1 MGIWKN
7 MWGVLLL
14 GLAPVALQGANY
26 AFVFH
31 GSQPTVSIYDADTM
45 QLVGSPNV
53 AGSARRAFGVPDPAN
68 PTSFLKFYVITA
80 TSVVVLN
87 AQPPFSV
94 RATMPLGATVPL
106 TPNSSALSPDGQK
119 LLVAAGDTVYVIN
132 TRDAV
137 DNLNFSIP
145 LPLNPTGLVV
155 TPNSKQ
161 AYVMA
166 DDSTQVRIIEL
177 LPAVQLLSLAVP
189 LPPGNLPLAIG
200 MPPNGSRVYVSAPGR
215 LYDVDRLS
223 NSPASPIQN
232 PFSGGNAFSFD
243 PDAPVSTAVLNNVG
257 NAPIV
262 NLVGRSIGVNPFN
275 ATALNINKI
284 VLTGANRAYLLAGNP
299 GRVFQG
305 LTTAGGPAAPVDF
318 PEFGANAVD
327 LEQSPDG
334 RWLFLAFA
342 SGKLTRFDPNG
353 TAPASQA
360 ATQLPPTGLSL
371 AYAASLV
378 ASQMEIYGGNNQT
391 GPSGTSLLA
400 PLAVRVRGPNG
411 LPAFNQTVT
420 FNSSGNVNIPEP
432 TVTTNLLGVAETFV
446 SPNVTTP
453 TEVTATV
460 LAGSFTS
467 SRTFSLNGT
476 GTTPGQADGLRKVSG
491 DRQTVVQTSQFPFP
505 LVVRATNAGAPV
517 PSITLSSIFPA
528 GIVTC
533 PSSAITGGNGEAS
546 FLCTANP
553 AFSPSN
559 AEIQI
564 IDSGGRTLPD
574 PFRISIV
581 LSGAELPSRLELES
595 EGNLVGA
602 VRETVQNALRF
613 RATKANGQPAGDIAI
628 SLTAPEFDL
637 TFDPRIPTTSSN
649 GIATA
654 GINYGCRSGVGT
666 IRAVTLT
673 QNIITLNINV
683 TVTPGPASQMLK
695 RQGDNQSGNPGRL
708 LSGPGQALL
717 ARLADSCGN
726 GIPGQRVEWRVSPPD
741 AASLE
746 NVFPSTNAFGES
758 SVLVRL
764 GNRGGPFTVTATAGG
779 FSATFNLSVNLTA
792 SRVAQVSGNNQSV
805 VLGQVA
811 AQELVVETQDS
822 SGAPVAGVEVS
833 FRVAS
838 GAATV
843 DPARV
848 TSNAQGRAAATVRA
862 GIAVGTITVVAEAVG
877 QSVSFTVISIGRAP
891 MAPVAGF
898 VNGASFR
905 PGWVPGSLGSI
916 FGTGLMEGINGVVAA
931 DRAPFPT
938 TLRGIKI
945 TVEGSDAPLISLVSQ
960 GGQDQINLQV
970 PAGIPTTGTVTVVIE
985 NNGSRA
991 TIAGVPVRSIFPG
1004 IFEFE
1009 LGGTKYAA
1017 ALHADFSVVTPQ
1029 NPARIGEI
1037 ILLFLTGMGPTS
1049 PPLATNVA
1057 GPVPLAITLRS
1068 PSVGLNG
1075 EGMEILASVY
1085 APGLYTAYQINF
1097 RVGPNVRS
1105 GLANLSVVV
1114 DGVASQDAKLPIQ

>member
-1 MGIWKN
+1 MGIRKN
-7 MWGVLLL
+7 LCGVLLL
-14 GLAPVALQGANY
+14 GLAPLALHAANY

-31 GSQPTVSIYDADTM
+31 GVQPTVSIYDTDTM

-53 AGSARRAFGVPDPAN
+53 AGSARRAFGVPDPAS
-68 PTSFLKFYVITA
+68 PTQFLKFYIVTS

-94 RATMPLGATVPL
+94 RATLPLGATVPL
-106 TPNSSALSPDGQK
+106 TSNSSALTPDGQR
-119 LLVAAGDTVYVIN
+119 LLVAAGDTVYVIS

-137 DNLNFSIP
+137 DTLNFSIP
-145 LPLNPTGLVV
+145 LPQNPTGLVI

-166 DDSTQVRIIEL
+166 DDSSQVKTIDLI
-177 LPAVQLLSLAVP
+177 PSVQLLSLTAP
-189 LPPGNLPLAIG
+189 LPPGVLPLAIG
-200 MPPNGSRVYVSAPGR
+200 MPANGSRIYLSAPGR
-215 LYDVDRLS
+215 VFEVDRIS
-223 NSPASPIQN
+223 TTPATPIQN
-232 PFSGGNAFSFD
+232 PFLPGGSNTFSFD
-243 PDAPVSTAVLNNVG
+243 PDPPIATAVLNNLG

-284 VLTGANRAYLLAGNP
+284 VLTGASRAYLLVGNP

-305 LTTAGGPAAPVDF
+305 NTTTGGPVTEVTA
-318 PEFGANAVD
+318 PEFGTNAVD
-327 LEQSPDG
+327 MEFSPDG
-334 RWLFLAFA
+334 KWLFIAFA
-342 SGKLTRFDPNG
+342 SGRLTRLDPTG
-353 TAPASQA
+353 VAPATQA

-371 AYAASLV
+371 VYAASLA
-378 ASQMEIYGGNNQT
+378 ASQLEIYGGNNQN
-391 GPSGTSLLA
+391 GPSGAALPS

-411 LPAFNQTVT
+411 LPAFNQMVT
-420 FNSSGNVNIPEP
+420 FNSSGNVTIPEP
-432 TVTTNLLGVAETFV
+432 TVFTNLLGVAETFV
-446 SPNVTTP
+446 RPNTTLP
-453 TEVTATV
+453 VEVTATV
-460 LAGSFTS
+460 LAGSFTANG
-467 SRTFSLNGT
+467 TFNLNGT

-505 LVVRATNAGAPV
+505 LVVRATNGGVPV

-533 PSSAITGGNGEAS
+533 PSSSITDVNGEAS

-564 IDSGGRTLPD
+564 IDAGGRTLPD
-574 PFRISIV
+574 PFRIAIIV
-581 LSGAELPSRLELES
+581 NGADLPSRLELES

-602 VRETVQNALRF
+602 VRDVVPNAIRLRAS
-613 RATKANGQPAGDIAI
+613 RANGQPASDIAI

-637 TFDPRIPTTSSN
+637 SFEPRIPITNSS

-654 GINYGCRSGVGT
+654 AINYGCRSGVGV

-673 QNIITLNINV
+673 QNQITLNINA

-695 RQGDNQSGNPGRL
+695 PRGDGQSGNPRTQL
-708 LSGPGQALL
+708 PQALV
-717 ARLADSCGN
+717 AKLADTCGN
-726 GIPGQRVEWRVSPPD
+726 GIPSRNVEWRVNPND
-741 AASLE
+741 AATLE
-746 NVFPSTNAFGES
+746 NSFPVTNALGET

-764 GNRGGPFTVTATAGG
+764 GNRGGPFTVIATSGA
-779 FSATFNLSVNLTA
+779 FSATFNLTVNATA
-792 SRVAQVSGNNQSV
+792 SRLTQISGDNQSV
-805 VLGQVA
+805 ILGQVA
-811 AQELVVETQDS
+811 AQELVVQTQDAN
-822 SGAPVAGVEVS
+822 GAPVGGVEVT

-838 GAATV
+838 GAGTV
-843 DPARV
+843 DPARA
-848 TSNAQGRAAATVRA
+848 TSNSQGRASTTVRA

-877 QSVSFTVISIGRAP
+877 QSVTFNVTSIGRVPVAT
-891 MAPVAGF
+891 VAGF

-905 PGWVPGSLGSI
+905 PGWVAGSLGSI
-916 FGTGLMEGINGVVAA
+916 FGTALVEGINGVAA
-931 DRAPFPT
+931 ASSAPFPT
-938 TLRGIKI
+938 TLRGVKI
-945 TVEGSDAPLISLVSQ
+945 TVEGLDAPLISLVSQ

-991 TIAGVPVRSIFPG
+991 TITGIPVVPISPA

-1049 PPLATNVA
+1049 PALLTNVA
-1057 GPVPLAITLRS
+1057 GPVPPAITVRS

-1075 EGMEILASVY
+1075 AGQEILGSFY

-1097 RVGPNVRS
+1097 RIGSDVRS